1 MRDIRRERVNVSGE
15 VEGKIIRRKIET
27 AGVPYLSLS
36 DHIMVGR
43 SRRFCRLV
51 KKESRAGMLRVR
63 ARARA
68 RARSLVYVHQRLF
81 FRG

>member
-43 SRRFCRLV
+43 SRRFCRLA

-63 ARARA
+63 ARERE
-68 RARSLVYVHQRLF
+68 RSLVYVHQRLF